1 METTTRKILAIGGA
15 GYDVEN
21 LTIERE
27 ILRLAQKEHPRV
39 LSIPTASY
47 DDEQWSQVFEQI
59 YGQRLGCATNVLWL
73 LREQPTRQQI
83 EEKILS
89 ADIIW
94 VGGGNTLK
102 MMKRWRKL
110 GVDTVL
116 KQAHDRGIVLCG
128 SSAGSI
134 CWFQYGHSDSMSFY
148 GSEQWN
154 YVRVRGLGFI
164 DAIHCPHYHAE
175 QREQDFAR
183 MMAKRPPRSA
193 RAHVLPGLALDN
205 SAALEI
211 LGDTYRLLAFTPE
224 ARGYKVYKK
233 DGQVVEEEIE
243 QREEFAPLE
252 ELLRV

>member
-1 METTTRKILAIGGA
+1 METTKAARKIIAIGGA
-15 GYDVEN
+15 GYDQEN
-21 LTIERE
+21 LAIEKE
-27 ILRLAQKEHPRV
+27 ILRFAQKEHPHV

-47 DDEQWSQVFEQI
+47 DDEKWSQLFEHI
-59 YGQRLGCATNVLWL
+59 YGQRLGCTTDVLWL
-73 LREQPTRQQI
+73 LREQPTPQQI

-116 KQAHDRGIVLCG
+116 KQAHDKGTVLAG
-128 SSAGSI
+128 TSAGAI

-154 YVRVRGLGFI
+154 YVLVRGLGFI

-183 MMAKRPPRSA
+183 MMAKRHPGQA
-193 RAHVLPGLALDN
+193 LPGIALDN
-205 SAALEI
+205 SAALQL
-211 LGDTYRLLAFTPE
+211 LGDRYRLLTFRPE

-233 DGQVVEEEIE
+233 DGKVVEEEIE